1 MKELYHNIEASLQ
14 TVYDPDFPVVD
25 IYTLGLI
32 YSIDISEEEK
42 KIKIVMTFTTPVCPM
57 ADFLLESVKN
67 AALIPAPDYEVEV
80 ETTFDPMWNPK
91 MIRDEDL
98 QRMFE

>member
-1 MKELYHNIEASLQ
+1 MQELYHNIEASLQ

-32 YSIDISEEEK
+32 YSIDINENDK
-42 KIKIVMTFTTPVCPM
+42 KIKVIMTFTTPVCPM
-57 ADFLLESVKN
+57 AEYLIDSVKN
-67 AALIPAPDYEVEV
+67 AVLIPAPDYEVEI
-80 ETTFDPMWNPK
+80 ETTFEPMRSPK
-91 MIRDEDL
+91 MIRDKDL